1 MSRGYIDKI
10 NGRRR
15 ARYVKQPYDARDP
28 SVPRNQVAFDTED
41 LGTQSLLVAPGSYTF
56 TYNGTLDIAP
66 TLIAS
71 WPDPDFI
78 PLCDFQFA
86 INGGPRDI
94 AYTMNWADVY
104 QKNFRISV
112 SKTGITASIRLPS
125 SSASVTIYWAAYRQA
140 VA

>member
-1 MSRGYIDKI
+1 MSRGYLDKV

-15 ARYVKQPYDARDP
+15 ARYVKQPYDARDL

-56 TYNGTLDIAP
+56 TYNGALDIG
-66 TLIAS
+66 TTVIAS
-71 WPDPDFI
+71 WPDPNFI

-94 AYTMNWADVY
+94 AYTMNWAEVY
-104 QKNFRISV
+104 QKGFRISV
-112 SKTGITASIRLPS
+112 MRTGITASIRLPS
-125 SSASVTIYWAAYRQA
+125 SSASVTIYWVAYRLA